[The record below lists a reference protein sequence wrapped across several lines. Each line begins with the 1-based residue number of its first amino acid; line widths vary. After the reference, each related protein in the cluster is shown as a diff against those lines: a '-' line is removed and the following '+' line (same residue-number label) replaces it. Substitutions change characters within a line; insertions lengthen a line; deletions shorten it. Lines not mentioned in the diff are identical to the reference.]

1 MGRSHRQRP
10 QRLGAKLHT
19 IRTQLDLTQDQ
30 MIERLNCPHIP
41 LYAASISQYERGTR
55 EPPLLVL
62 LQYARVA
69 GVPVEA
75 LIDDDVDLPE
85 HLPVMPGHEWVM
97 RPVKPSRGGRGRR

>member
-10 QRLGAKLHT
+10 ERLAIKLHA
-19 IRTQLDLTQDQ
+19 IRQALELTQEEI
-30 MIERLNCPHIP
+30 IERLNCKRIP
-41 LYAASISQYERGTR
+41 LYAASISQYEAGTR

-75 LIDDDVDLPE
+75 LIDDDLDLPE
-85 HLPVMPGHEWVM
+85 RLPSMPGTEWIMKRV
-97 RPVKPSRGGRGRR
+97 RSRQNR